1 MIRNSIPPLTTLVAS
16 PLRSDT
22 WNHTPVLVVSCDRYA
37 DLWDP
42 LFRILRLRWPDCPFP
57 IYLGA
62 NHKSYEGGDV
72 TTITIGDDESWASGV
87 REMIGRLDTSYVIM
101 LLEDFFLTQ
110 TVDTA
115 LIQELVDVARRE
127 QLGCLRLVGELPLAY
142 PPTRPIAGRETLG
155 EIPKRT
161 AYRVTAQA
169 AIWRVDTLMK
179 LLVPGANAWE
189 FEELGTAL
197 SNRLSES
204 FWGVWRN
211 AIHYEQ
217 VVEKGMWKPVGLRIC
232 AEAGVAID
240 QAARGVYSAEALAA
254 HYDRSK
260 DGAED
265 GEMRR
270 AALNAFSRGHRIDGL
285 RWTVRST
292 GLRPASLRLW
302 ASAAWGLAGPAAISW
317 LESTHLDRRVAEI
330 RRRVRKG

>member
-1 MIRNSIPPLTTLVAS
+1 M
-16 PLRSDT
+16 
-22 WNHTPVLVVSCDRYA
+22 NHTPVLVVSCDRYA

-42 LFRILRLRWPDCPFP
+42 CFRILRLRWPDCPFP

-62 NHKSYEGGDV
+62 NHKSYGGGGV

-87 REMIGRLDTSYVIM
+87 REMVGKLGTSYFIM

-115 LIQELVDVARRE
+115 LIQEMVDVARGE

-142 PPTRPIAGRETLG
+142 PPTRPLAGRQALG
-155 EIPKRT
+155 EIAKRT

-169 AIWRVDTLMK
+169 AIWRVDTLME

-197 SNRLSES
+197 SNRLPEL
-204 FWGVWRN
+204 FWGVWRD

-217 VVEKGMWKPVGLRIC
+217 VVEKGKWKAAGLRIC

-240 QAARGVYSAEALAA
+240 RTARGVYSAEALAA

-260 DGAED
+260 DGVEE

-270 AALNAFSRGHRIDGL
+270 AALNAFSRGRRIEGL
-285 RWTVRST
+285 RWTARAA
-292 GLRPASLRLW
+292 GRHPASLRLW
-302 ASAAWGLAGPAAISW
+302 ASAASGLAGPAAISW
-317 LESTHLDRRVAEI
+317 LESTHLDRRIAEI
-330 RRRVRKG
+330 RRRVRKD